1 MSRLFIALKI
11 PGEIREK
18 IIKFRNEAIIDF
30 RLYRWEPEE
39 KLHLTLK
46 FIGEVEG
53 EISDSIINS
62 LKFVIDYCSFD
73 CSLTRFG
80 FFYKQDRSSKTGR
93 EARILWIGLSVSNQV
108 NQLVE
113 KINTELEKFFIPVE
127 KRKFQPHITI
137 KRLKGDEG
145 SNFIESF
152 ENFRL
157 PEVRFIANEIV
168 LMKSDLLPKGSK
180 YTEIKKYNLK

>member
-1 MSRLFIALKI
+1 MKI

-18 IIKFRNEAIIDF
+18 IVNLYNEAIKDSK
-30 RLYRWEPEE
+30 LYKWETEE

-46 FIGEVEG
+46 FIGEVEK

-62 LKFVIDYCSFD
+62 LKFVSDYCSFN
-73 CSLTRFG
+73 CNLTRFG
-80 FFYKQDRSSKTGR
+80 IFYKQDRSGKTGR
-93 EARILWIGLSVSNQV
+93 EARVLWIGLSVSNQV

-113 KINTELEKFFIPVE
+113 KINIELEKFSIPAE

-137 KRLKGDEG
+137 MRLRGDEG

-152 ENFRL
+152 ENFRF